1 MTATLN
7 NRLYRLARPQPAVA
21 LLLVVFL
28 AACAVPET
36 RAPAPEQPPA
46 AEVPEPDSIPHEE
59 TREPEPAAEPEATP
73 SAALALAEQA
83 EGSRNEGNLERAAQQ
98 LERALR
104 IAPRDASLWHQMAR
118 IRLEQG
124 NYPQA
129 DRLAGRSLQLDGE
142 RDRSLALENWRVI
155 EAAREAMG
163 DAEGARE
170 AREAIQRLETGVV

>member
-1 MTATLN
+1 MTSTTSL
-7 NRLYRLARPQPAVA
+7 RSSLPFRPRPVAA
-21 LLLVVFL
+21 LLTVLFL

-46 AEVPEPDSIPHEE
+46 AEAPEPEAIPHEE
-59 TREPEPAAEPEATP
+59 SREPEPAAEPDATP

-83 EGSRNEGNLERAAQQ
+83 EGSRSEGNLERAAQQ

-104 IAPRDASLWHQMAR
+104 IAPRDASLWHQMAH

-129 DRLAGRSLQLDGE
+129 DRLAGRSLQLGGE

-155 EAAREAMG
+155 KAAREAMG
-163 DAEGARE
+163 DEEGVRE
-170 AREAIQRLETGVV
+170 AQEAIQRLETGVV

>member
-1 MTATLN
+1 MTFMPTM
-7 NRLYRLARPQPAVA
+7 RLSPWLRPQPFAA
-21 LLLVVFL
+21 LLAAMFL

-46 AEVPEPDSIPHEE
+46 AEAPEPEPIPHEDA
-59 TREPEPAAEPEATP
+59 REPEPAAEPEATP

-83 EGSRNEGNLERAAQQ
+83 EGSRSEGNLERAAQQ

-104 IAPRDASLWHQMAR
+104 IAPRDAALWHQMAR

-129 DRLAGRSLQLDGE
+129 DRLAGRSLQLGGE

-155 EAAREAMG
+155 RAAREAMG
-163 DAEGARE
+163 DEEGARE
-170 AREAIQRLETGVV
+170 AQEAIQRLETGVV

>member
-1 MTATLN
+1 MIPTSPIHV
-7 NRLYRLARPQPAVA
+7 RLRIRPQPIGA
-21 LLLVVFL
+21 LLTVVFL

-36 RAPAPEQPPA
+36 RAPAPEEPPA
-46 AEVPEPDSIPHEE
+46 AEAPEPEPIPHEE
-59 TREPEPAAEPEATP
+59 ARDREPVPEPETTP

-83 EGSRNEGNLERAAQQ
+83 EGSRSEGNLERAAQQ

-142 RDRSLALENWRVI
+142 RDRTLALENWRVI
-155 EAAREAMG
+155 RAAREAMG
-163 DAEGARE
+163 DKEGARE
-170 AREAIQRLETGVV
+170 AQDAIQRLETGVV

>member
-1 MTATLN
+1 MIPN
-7 NRLYRLARPQPAVA
+7 NSIRLSLLPRPRPVAA
-21 LLLVVFL
+21 LLAVLFL

-36 RAPAPEQPPA
+36 RGPAPEQPPGA
-46 AEVPEPDSIPHEE
+46 DAPEPEAIPHEE
-59 TREPEPAAEPEATP
+59 SREPEPAAEPEATP

-83 EGSRNEGNLERAAQQ
+83 EGSRSEGNLERAAQQ

-129 DRLAGRSLQLDGE
+129 DRLAGRSLQLGGE

-155 EAAREAMG
+155 KAAREAMG
-163 DAEGARE
+163 DEEGARE
-170 AREAIQRLETGVV
+170 AQEAIQRLETGVV